1 MDEQQQTEP
10 PATAPAA
17 PQPVAAASAPEA
29 PREDKSTK
37 TRIAELE
44 AQLEGLKATATKA
57 EQLAQQLEDMKLER
71 AAWQAGVTDP
81 EGIEVARLFHGKLP
95 AKDRPSLGDWLG
107 QLKAD
112 PSTAPRALAAYLAP
126 AAPAAAPAPTGKPLP
141 SANAGALPMP
151 AASGQFDA
159 SAIRALRQ
167 EAQRTGD
174 YSKLREAM
182 PAIRQAMKG

>member
-1 MDEQQQTEP
+1 MDEQQQTET
-10 PATAPAA
+10 PAAAPVA
-17 PQPVAAASAPEA
+17 PQPVATTPAPEA

-37 TRIAELE
+37 ARIAELE
-44 AQLEGLKATATKA
+44 AQLEQFKATATKA

-126 AAPAAAPAPTGKPLP
+126 VTPAAAPAPTGKPLP
-141 SANAGALPMP
+141 SANAGALPTP

-159 SAIRALRQ
+159 SAIRAMRQ

-182 PAIRQAMKG
+182 PAIRESMKR